1 MPNAKLVA
9 TSSGRRPP
17 REFRNEAVAASA
29 TSDAMYV
36 DEQPCGGPAFCKR
49 DPPIHTCALT
59 CVSVLSREGRESGE
73 TQRERREPLC
83 GRSGRRADCC
93 TGARPI
99 PTWSSRRK
107 RCPPPIP
114 TFRRASSRR
123 PLCTSEARF
132 FPAVDCSGAHV
143 LFAQKKTKLTRHV
156 SPRYRYD
163 RLRGSPREHPRPWRP
178 DHVAAPTRSRLCSDR
193 PQDAGGSVWSS
204 VWFVFA
210 LFVRR
215 STHTRTSRIPPL

>member
-17 REFRNEAVAASA
+17 REFRNEAFAAPA
-29 TSDAMYV
+29 TSDAMYA

-49 DPPIHTCALT
+49 DPPIHSCALT

-107 RCPPPIP
+107 RCLPPIP

-132 FPAVDCSGAHV
+132 FSPADCFWRAR
-143 LFAQKKTKLTRHV
+143 AICAEENKNKQARHV
-156 SPRYRYD
+156 SSRYRHD

-178 DHVAAPTRSRLCSDR
+178 DHVAAPTRSRLCSHR
-193 PQDAGGSVWSS
+193 P
-204 VWFVFA
+204 
-210 LFVRR
+210 
-215 STHTRTSRIPPL
+215 

>member
-1 MPNAKLVA
+1 MAKH
-9 TSSGRRPP
+9 
-17 REFRNEAVAASA
+17 
-29 TSDAMYV
+29 
-36 DEQPCGGPAFCKR
+36 K
-49 DPPIHTCALT
+49 
-59 CVSVLSREGRESGE
+59 ESGE
-73 TQRERREPLC
+73 SSFA

-107 RCPPPIP
+107 RCLPPIP

-132 FPAVDCSGAHV
+132 FPAADCFWRARV
-143 LFAQKKTKLTRHV
+143 ICAEQNKNKQARHV
-156 SPRYRYD
+156 SSRYRYD

-178 DHVAAPTRSRLCSDR
+178 DHVAAPTRSRLCSHR

-204 VWFVFA
+204 VWFVLA
-210 LFVRR
+210 MFVRR
-215 STHTRTSRIPPL
+215 NAHTLERHAYLSLLFHPPGAEHQASSSGMSAA